1 MPRKQTLIKGTKGKK
16 DTEKEGKSKK
26 AHLSYSLLLVHHHL
40 LRAAFRL
47 ALDYQYLPC
56 NTSSTSYNNP
66 HFVFS
71 PSDCLSLSREGLGW
85 ERV

>member
-1 MPRKQTLIKGTKGKK
+1 MTNTRDKRPSDNNSQKTSGTMPRKQTLIKGTKGKK

-47 ALDYQYLPC
+47 ALD
-56 NTSSTSYNNP
+56 
-66 HFVFS
+66 
-71 PSDCLSLSREGLGW
+71 
-85 ERV
+85 